1 MTGREF
7 SFKEGKHIKNSLKR
21 DSYTLQP
28 IYKRVRVDAHQY
40 STAALSMATM
50 YAALW
55 FTTAPG
61 VTDRGRQQWICDAI
75 TKIVDIRRLA
85 ECDREKFATVI
96 DCNHGDEQSKIGG
109 VAGRQSMG
117 QAGCSGCSKRKCR
130 VSAAHY

>member
-1 MTGREF
+1 MTGRKF

-21 DSYTLQP
+21 DAYKLQP
-28 IYKRVRVDAHQY
+28 IYERVRVDAHQY

-55 FTTAPG
+55 LTTAPG
-61 VTDRGRQQWICDAI
+61 VTDRSSQQWIRDAI

-96 DCNHGDEQSKIGG
+96 ECNHGDEQSKIGG

-117 QAGCSGCSKRKCR
+117 QAGCSSCSERKRR